1 MSLILSQDT
10 LIGVTQSVESGVSSM
25 IAPLFTASK
34 ALAVTFI
41 HINWIKRV
49 IEGMDKAKE
58 GGKSFNLK
66 PTDILYGILYIILIL
81 NINVI
86 TNGLEELLASYSA
99 SFDVENSQRMY
110 NPLEELILVDETKN
124 MPNDNWMDSS
134 VAVMSRF
141 AEVVTNLADP
151 FYYLLAILK
160 VLSWLINVIVYP
172 IFMLERAFILMIL
185 KVVLPLVVAL
195 AALDEFRPMLM
206 KWIRMYAAVYMTGL
220 FFLFVTWF
228 CDSVYFSLAEKYN
241 QYGGMGGLG
250 IPDGDNMVRIV
261 LFSVVVFTKIKLYSH
276 SITLSNK
283 IFEK

>member
-1 MSLILSQDT
+1 
-10 LIGVTQSVESGVSSM
+10 M

-41 HINWIKRV
+41 LINWLKKI
-49 IEGMDKAKE
+49 IEGMDKARDN
-58 GGKSFNLK
+58 GKSFNIK
-66 PTDILYGILYIILIL
+66 PTDILYGILYVILIL
-81 NINVI
+81 NINVV
-86 TNGLEELLASYSA
+86 TNGLEDLLSSYSQ
-99 SFDVENSQRMY
+99 SFNVENSQRMY
-110 NPLEELILVDETKN
+110 NPLEELILTDETRN
-124 MPNDNWMDSS
+124 MPDDNWMDAS

-141 AEVVTNLADP
+141 AEVMTNLLDP

-160 VLSWLINVIVYP
+160 GLSWLINVIVYP

-185 KVVLPLVVAL
+185 KVILPLVIAL

-206 KWIRMYAAVYMTGL
+206 KWMRMYAAVYMTGL

-250 IPDGDNMVRIV
+250 IPDGDNMVRVV
-261 LFSVVVFTKIKLYSH
+261 LFSVVVFTKMKLYSH
-276 SITLSNK
+276 SITLSNR